1 MKSYILE
8 QSLAHKMA
16 EEIGEA
22 DWLPVCAFL
31 HHPRQVAIETGGIDQ
46 LPDPVGGDTVPELMA

>member
-1 MKSYILE
+1 
-8 QSLAHKMA
+8 MA